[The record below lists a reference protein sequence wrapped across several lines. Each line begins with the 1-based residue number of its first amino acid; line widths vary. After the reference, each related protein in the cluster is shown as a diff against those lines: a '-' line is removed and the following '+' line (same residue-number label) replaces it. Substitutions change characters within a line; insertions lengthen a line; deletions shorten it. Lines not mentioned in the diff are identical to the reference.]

1 MSTRIH
7 NGIEWLRERG
17 SWPLLAA
24 IILLSTVTMLLI
36 DDKGM
41 ARPIT
46 LVALALLGVALVLG
60 CLFAFPYAGVWRD
73 DGATGQAAAEAAAA
87 EAAAK
92 AASAA
97 PPRDPAFINDIRTM
111 LISIVVGVFALV
123 TIYLTYVSAQAA
135 AQSAEATEE
144 QQKFDRLSSSA
155 ELMGS
160 NNAGIRLVGVA
171 SLSKL
176 IDDRGVDPVE
186 GYRALAVFVRDSQ
199 STHWTKDKQ
208 SYWEGFLQRDAKLRS
223 RTPPQTGEN
232 DVHVGVGS
240 LRKRTPDVQSALSVV
255 ASGRHRPPG
264 YRADFRDASLQ
275 GAALGHAWLPGA
287 LFSGAHLDHL
297 DVRTDAGPYANFAKA
312 EFKGAKLY
320 AAYFHNAELGEAHF
334 DPPHARQMTDLRYAQ
349 FRGASAVGAHFEGAD
364 LRDAVFTSFKA
375 RPTILRAAHFN
386 SRAELPTNLEGA
398 VFDGADLTGA
408 DFSGAKLRGAS
419 FKGAVLTGARFTDAD
434 LSGAHLEGA
443 VLKEVNF
450 DWATLTGVTYNPKTI
465 WPAGFYAP
473 ADRTVLE

>member
-1 MSTRIH
+1 MSTRIY

-36 DDKGM
+36 DDEGM
-41 ARPIT
+41 ARPVT

-60 CLFAFPYAGVWRD
+60 CLFAFPYAGVWHD
-73 DGATGQAAAEAAAA
+73 AATGEGVAEAAGT
-87 EAAAK
+87 
-92 AASAA
+92 A
-97 PPRDPAFINDIRTM
+97 PPRDAAFINDIRTM

-135 AQSAEATEE
+135 AQSAEATRE

-155 ELMGS
+155 ELLGS

-176 IDDRGVDPVE
+176 IDDHGVDPAE
-186 GYRALAVFVRDSQ
+186 GYRALAVFVHDSKSAQ
-199 STHWTKDKQ
+199 WTEDKQ
-208 SYWEGFLQRDAKLRS
+208 RYWERFLVRDAALRS
-223 RTPPQTGEN
+223 GDPPVTGEN
-232 DVHVGVGS
+232 DLRAGVGS

-255 ASGRHRPPG
+255 ASGRQRPPG
-264 YRADFRDASLQ
+264 YRADFRDVSLQ

-287 LFSGAHLDHL
+287 LFSGARLDHL
-297 DVRTDAGPYANFAKA
+297 DVRTDGGPYANFAKA

-320 AAYFHNAELGEAHF
+320 AAYLHNAELGEAHF

-364 LRDAVFTSFKA
+364 LGNALFTPSKA
-375 RPTILRAAHFN
+375 RPTILREAHFN
-386 SRAELPTNLEGA
+386 SRAELRTNLAGA

-408 DFSGAKLRGAS
+408 DFSGANLQGAS

-434 LSGAHLEGA
+434 LSGAHLEDA
-443 VLKEVNF
+443 TLKDVNF
-450 DWATLTGVTYNPKTI
+450 DRATLTGVTYNPKTI

-473 ADRTVLE
+473 PDRTVLE